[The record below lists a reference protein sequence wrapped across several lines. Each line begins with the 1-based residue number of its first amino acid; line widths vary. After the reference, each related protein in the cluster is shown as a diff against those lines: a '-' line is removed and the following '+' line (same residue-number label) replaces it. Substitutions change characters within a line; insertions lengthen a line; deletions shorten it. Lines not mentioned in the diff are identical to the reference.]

1 MLTAPQPSQVRYTVD
16 PRDVPPIKAA
26 RRHHQP
32 RDPARQGSCWTGGA
46 VMAEPDFTC
55 AICQCNV
62 EMRWSMGQN
71 RLPPSADRWSKR
83 SETYAGIAA
92 AFADQW
98 GRPTNDL
105 FGRAA

>member
-1 MLTAPQPSQVRYTVD
+1 MSEWNGK
-16 PRDVPPIKAA
+16 I
-26 RRHHQP
+26 
-32 RDPARQGSCWTGGA
+32 
-46 VMAEPDFTC
+46 
-55 AICQCNV
+55 V
-62 EMRWSMGQN
+62 ERWGNQTDSGQN